1 MSDNLTFLDTIRTP
15 IHLGLVYELKVP
27 VRTIDQAIICF
38 RDIASFQNSFN
49 LAEGGKIS
57 FLFLL
62 LKGQILQVVDRLLQH
77 HRL

>member
-1 MSDNLTFLDTIRTP
+1 M
-15 IHLGLVYELKVP
+15 
-27 VRTIDQAIICF
+27 
-38 RDIASFQNSFN
+38 N

-77 HRL
+77 HRLRHLSERLLEYGADGFIKNKKLCCGGVSGIRCRIDPWLRDPK